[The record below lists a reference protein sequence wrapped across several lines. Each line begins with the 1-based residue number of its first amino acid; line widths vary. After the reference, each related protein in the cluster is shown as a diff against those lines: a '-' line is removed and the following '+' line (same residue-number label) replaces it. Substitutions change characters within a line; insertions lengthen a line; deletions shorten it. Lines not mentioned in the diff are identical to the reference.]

1 MNKNMRYKLREDK
14 QDEFIENYEYANK
27 DDCYYLKISKHL
39 ILDQNTL
46 EIVTP
51 TNKLEE
57 EDIDLLAKLEANN
70 MLEFY
75 KKEDQMNKELALR
88 TFGYLI
94 GHYKTHNKTPINSQE
109 IEAIEFILKDNE
121 ELEQQVK
128 KQKEV
133 IDKITEII
141 NYYGIDKEHNDNLV
155 LRSILKNMLN
165 ILKEVSE

>member
-14 QDEFIENYEYANK
+14 QYEFIENYEYQSYKYANK

-57 EDIDLLAKLEANN
+57 EDIDLLTKLEANN

-75 KKEDQMNKELALR
+75 KKE
-88 TFGYLI
+88 
-94 GHYKTHNKTPINSQE
+94 
-109 IEAIEFILKDNE
+109 
-121 ELEQQVK
+121 
-128 KQKEV
+128 
-133 IDKITEII
+133 
-141 NYYGIDKEHNDNLV
+141 
-155 LRSILKNMLN
+155 
-165 ILKEVSE
+165 VSE